1 MRYNVF
7 FSSGGFHFALTLIS
21 SDDLDIILDA
31 YAEGKSEFFLQG
43 RKLDFSKL
51 KMIKIYETDISDDDF
66 ERRTAFLKEKKGQR
80 MFGMLG
86 GPIWKP
92 KDFSQIGKEI
102 TKDLIGNNDF
112 GWRKGLT
119 LINNSEALTQTFWN
133 LVHDKIK
140 AVAKPRFDSR
150 QYADAVEAS
159 FKELNDI
166 IKSEYKSKTGVELD
180 GRSLMQ
186 KAFSGT
192 LPAFELVDLSS
203 QSGQNIQEGYRFILA
218 GSMSGIRNPKAHQNL
233 IIDQKDAIEKII
245 LASHLLK
252 VFENRLN
259 P

>member
-7 FSSGGFHFALTLIS
+7 FSSGGFHHTLTLIS
-21 SDDLDIILDA
+21 KDDLDVVLDA
-31 YAEGKSEFFLQG
+31 YAEGKSEFFVQG

-51 KMIKIYETDISDDDF
+51 RVIKIYETNISDDDF
-66 ERRTAFLKEKKGQR
+66 ERRSAFIKEKKGR
-80 MFGMLG
+80 GMFGMLG
-86 GPIWKP
+86 PTWEP
-92 KDFSQIGKEI
+92 KDFSKIGKEI

-150 QYADAVEAS
+150 QYADAVVAS

-180 GRSLMQ
+180 GRDLMQ

-192 LPAFELVDLSS
+192 PPTFELVDLST
-203 QSGQNIQEGYRFILA
+203 QSGQNIQEGYRFIFA

-233 IIDQKDAIEKII
+233 VIDQKDAIEKIF

-259 P
+259 PL